1 VENPASVS
9 FLQKLHGL
17 PPPSTVPLNC
27 FLSFFHRNPSLPR
40 TQRYLPFPPRRH
52 LPSLPHVAS
61 VLAAVAGKQCS
72 RDAPAEWASSTRAAR
87 SHGSSAHATRTRS
100 PPHQDSS
107 DAHPSRHAGLAR
119 QPPLPT
125 SRTCL
130 TPRPSRRLGL
140 ARAHVQHSP
149 AARSPQTRPTFT
161 LFARTCPTPAPMA
174 EPNVGLLNV
183 STP

>member
-1 VENPASVS
+1 VENPASVN

-100 PPHQDSS
+100 PPRQDLPDS
-107 DAHPSRHAGLAR
+107 HPSQRPGLAR
-119 QPPLPT
+119 RPTHPDVQDLPELT
-125 SRTCL
+125 FSTRSRPGV
-130 TPRPSRRLGL
+130 PRL
-140 ARAHVQHSP
+140 ARP
-149 AARSPQTRPTFT
+149 
-161 LFARTCPTPAPMA
+161 
-174 EPNVGLLNV
+174 
-183 STP
+183 